1 MARIVNKL
9 NLNKTP
15 QLVED
20 NSIIFAKNIKLSK
33 NGIIGK
39 DSGIKDLG
47 FNEALFVAKV
57 TQAIQ
62 IKTNKLSNLRSDL
75 YRCSIDVG
83 KVNKMSEIDIRN
95 DEFTPSLTP
104 PNAVSINSKPMINS
118 EKAYEDFTN
127 TAKTLNTDETIYSE
141 QLSTFFDGA
150 VIVGVIPY
158 NTCFYVF
165 WANLT
170 VYSYNVEHGTNN
182 LAFLITKYDETNGS
196 VDFEYTGWTW
206 SGGEITGNVIVNLNG
221 DIILNIAE
229 YVNDNVLVPFKS
241 INLNKAS
248 YNDNE
253 SIYTQTPK
261 VPIVNLKCIK
271 KFTWQIPNGV
281 YQFFIRFKIRKGI
294 YTSWIPCTDELFAG
308 NANKVNTSQ
317 GTVKYVDT
325 SKDASESFVFQVE
338 QIYNNS
344 KLDTFQLGFIVSH
357 DDSSYCKIW
366 KEFSIG
372 QSMIYFDYKEEEGV
386 DEDTDI
392 MLSPIFDLYNV
403 KNVVEFKTKLYV
415 SNYHETNFNPNFTD
429 IATKVSVE
437 LKTKDIGSTSSIE
450 TLYPIETET
459 IATNN
464 GETTIVKKINN
475 LWIYQTIDYLFG
487 HNLFQDVEY
496 FLQVGNSIEDVQ
508 NALVFAANNPVDGT
522 RNGIDCAVLDSHYFK
537 TWISGRNHFGDVI
550 LEIQYY
556 NSNNELTP
564 LVSGKLATF
573 VDNTITEFNNY
584 AYDIF
589 KNNFDNIDLTNNFI
603 HDVYDP
609 QVGYLTPYGTTNKYR
624 FGIRI
629 ISHTGN
635 PSEPITN
642 TSIAAN
648 VYHDVAF
655 SPNFITHINTVTNAY
670 DYYKTL
676 LPLQKYKFYIH
687 FIKDNGEITNGFQV
701 GDEMQAPIA
710 IKSIIYPKFAF
721 DENFVIPKGY
731 CGFFFSIAH
740 TGNKIVHVTNI
751 HTNSAYSS
759 KSLGDAPEVDSMLS
773 MYSSKF
779 KVTLIPDDYTSDTP
793 VSDLSEEEAQYA
805 ASGNG
810 VDPHTFGANG
820 KILFDNVIDSDKKE
834 GFIIQQSQ
842 FNKEDL
848 ILVKCTPYINET
860 NYEEDNTY
868 GDANYMHFNLLGYLS
883 TVYKVEDGIMPYVSG
898 NDAYAKKYT
907 TSGTTTAIDLIDVN
921 TDEQGDIPYVE
932 SNPITKALRNGNF
945 ETTEALSIYSSYNLN
960 LLALSND
967 TGTPRGTI
975 SHNKL
980 KFTFDSLILSS
991 MYMLPSMYHNYVQK
1005 TYSIYTEE
1013 NYTKFDNTI
1022 RSSKLQGDE
1031 ELNFRIVFR
1040 STDYYNMPTNKGLIT
1055 KLISVGDAILVHTE
1069 DSLFKFS
1076 GSNTLSTQS
1085 GEDVQTIESEPFD
1098 TGVSEIFGSQN
1109 GFAGLQDN
1117 KSCCVSQA
1125 GYMFYDKAAN
1135 TIYYYTSGQDGGLKI
1150 ISDDIHKLINLYT
1163 VSRIRFADDFENNRI
1178 FVSIHFVNAKDVTLS
1193 FNTITKSFISLHD
1206 FAFEKSFSTKSKCYF
1221 WETAGTTVYKIDNN
1235 TVGYSVFTFNDTI
1248 YPYKNDDVIDTNKQS
1263 IVDVIYNVNYQR
1275 IKTLNYINYICSAI
1289 TSFAKTWNANNADS
1303 LCVAEENLNR
1313 HYPGNYIRIY
1323 SDSCCTDLI
1332 NCSNATSEA
1341 NASLASRYAMIK
1353 PIYNQGAWS
1362 LNVFRNILDNTDITQ
1377 SGNPA
1382 DNKSLIYGKYFI
1394 VRFVFNAGINFKL
1407 ENVSFNII

>member
-62 IKTNKLSNLRSDL
+62 LKTNKLSNLRSDL

-95 DEFTPSLTP
+95 SEFTPSLIP
-104 PNAVSINSKPMINS
+104 ANAVSINSKPMINS

-182 LAFLITKYDETNGS
+182 LAFLITKYDETIGS

-229 YVNDNVLVPFKS
+229 YVNDDVLVPFKS

-248 YNDNE
+248 YKDNE

-437 LKTKDIGSTSSIE
+437 LKTKDIDSELDIQTK
-450 TLYPIETET
+450 YPIVKEDLN
-459 IATNN
+459 TND
-464 GETTIVKKINN
+464 GVKSVVTSINN
-475 LWIYQTIDYLFG
+475 ELIHNIIKHFFDN
-487 HNLFQDVEY
+487 NLF
-496 FLQVGNSIEDVQ
+496 FLFPFNFPIGTPIEDIRVWMD
-508 NALVFAANNPVDGT
+508 NAYKFKFDSSW
-522 RNGIDCAVLDSHYFK
+522 NGIDCSVIDTIAVIRPFPSYHYWGNLNLIIEYYDS
-537 TWISGRNHFGDVI
+537 
-550 LEIQYY
+550 
-556 NSNNELTP
+556 NSELKE
-564 LVSGKLATF
+564 LAKGSLATF
-573 VDNTITEFNNY
+573 EDDAIISIDNTPLDIFINHFNNI
-584 AYDIF
+584 DI
-589 KNNFDNIDLTNNFI
+589 DTNLI
-603 HDVYDP
+603 HDTYDARI
-609 QVGYLTPYGTTNKYR
+609 GNLTPYGSTNKYR
-624 FGIRI
+624 FTLELKSYRGNPEHTSII
-629 ISHTGN
+629 AGPKNYISH
-635 PSEPITN
+635 
-642 TSIAAN
+642 
-648 VYHDVAF
+648 DVIF
-655 SPNFITHINTVTNAY
+655 SPNFIISINTITS
-670 DYYKTL
+670 DKFYKTL

-701 GDEMQAPIA
+701 GDEVQAPIA
-710 IKSIIYPKFAF
+710 IKSIIYPKFTF
-721 DENFVIPKGY
+721 NENFVIPKGY

-751 HTNSAYSS
+751 HTNTAYDS

-779 KVTLIPDDYTSDTP
+779 KVTLIPDDYTSSTP
-793 VSDLSEEEAQYA
+793 VSDLSEEEALYA

-810 VDPHTFGANG
+810 IDPHTFGANG
-820 KILFDNVIDSDKKE
+820 KILFDNAISSDKKE
-834 GFIIQQSQ
+834 GFIVQQSQ

-860 NYEEDNTY
+860 NYEDGDTY

-883 TVYKVEDGIMPYVSG
+883 AVYKVEDGIIPYVSG

-945 ETTEALSIYSSYNLN
+945 ETTGTLFVYSAYNLN
-960 LLALSND
+960 LLALTND
-967 TGTPRGTI
+967 MGAPKGTI
-975 SHNKL
+975 SHKKL

-1125 GYMFYDKAAN
+1125 GYMFYDKSAN
-1135 TIYYYTSGQDGGLKI
+1135 TIYYYTSGQEGGLKI

-1178 FVSIHFVNAKDVTLS
+1178 FVSIRFVNAKDVTLS

-1221 WETAGTTVYKIDNN
+1221 WKTAGTTVYKIDNN

-1248 YPYKNDDVIDTNKQS
+1248 YPYKNDDVTDTNKQS

-1289 TSFAKTWNANNADS
+1289 TSFAKTWNVNNADS

-1341 NASLASRYAMIK
+1341 NASLASRYSMIK

-1377 SGNPA
+1377 SGSPA